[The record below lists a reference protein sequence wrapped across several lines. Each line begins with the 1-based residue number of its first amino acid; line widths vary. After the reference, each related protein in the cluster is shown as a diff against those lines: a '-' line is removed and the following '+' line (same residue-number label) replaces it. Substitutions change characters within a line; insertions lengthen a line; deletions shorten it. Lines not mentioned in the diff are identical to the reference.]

1 MYIYISQSNFRY
13 ERKMQAQE
21 DRMRAL
27 GLMEPITMLALD
39 EWEVARDRVV
49 INRLERRGR
58 SPGTGWSSIG

>member
-58 SPGTGWSSIG
+58 SSGTGWSSTG